1 MAALNTQLRQS
12 GWYERQGL
20 RAPNVADYLDLV
32 ALGTVADVVA
42 LDGNNRILVHQGLQ
56 RIRAGRCRPGIQALV
71 DVSGRDGRRLC
82 AADLGFA
89 LGPRLNAVGRLDD
102 MSLGV
107 ACLLSE
113 DINLARQLASEMD
126 SLNQERKEIEQGMQ
140 QEALATLEQ
149 IRFRDGEVPSGI
161 VLHRNEWHQ
170 GWWGWWPPR

>member
-1 MAALNTQLRQS
+1 M
-12 GWYERQGL
+12 
-20 RAPNVADYLDLV
+20 ADYLDLV

-149 IRFRDGEVPSGI
+149 IRFRDGEVP
-161 VLHRNEWHQ
+161 
-170 GWWGWWPPR
+170 PA